1 MPNNKQQLQWW
12 EKCLQNFLSIAG
24 QIHYMKGGH
33 GTPREKKKKKK
44 FRPDED
50 QKVDVF
56 SFRMCS
62 TVAYNIFAKSE
73 AWRKPKENNRIGQDD
88 SKKTS
93 IFIDLFLFAR
103 DLLGELIIMDVAKC
117 MSSESPKLI
126 PPFPIDRLF
135 SILYFLS
142 VIIITTHENRE
153 RDCKKRKER
162 MKKKGGKKDNSIW
175 FRICFYIR
183 VFSGKK
189 KLRKSV
195 DGIFIS
201 LLLAVVFL
209 FIYFFLP
216 PASVSGILKRKKNE
230 WAGFKMEGKKRRGF
244 YIDEFQTST
253 SQIH

>member
-44 FRPDED
+44 KFRPDED

-62 TVAYNIFAKSE
+62 TVAFNIFAKSE

-93 IFIDLFLFAR
+93 IFIDLFFFAR

-117 MSSESPKLI
+117 MSSETNS
-126 PPFPIDRLF
+126 PFPYRSSLLHFILPFRYYYNYTWKLGERLQ
-135 SILYFLS
+135 
-142 VIIITTHENRE
+142 E
-153 RDCKKRKER
+153 KER
-162 MKKKGGKKDNSIW
+162 
-175 FRICFYIR
+175 
-183 VFSGKK
+183 
-189 KLRKSV
+189 
-195 DGIFIS
+195 
-201 LLLAVVFL
+201 
-209 FIYFFLP
+209 
-216 PASVSGILKRKKNE
+216 KNE
-230 WAGFKMEGKKRRGF
+230 KERGKKR
-244 YIDEFQTST
+244 
-253 SQIH
+253 